1 MYGGETRVG
10 AAGRSL
16 ITLLVV
22 LFASAGSVASSQAQ
36 TPQKWHGSLDA
47 LGRGGSDNQGMLD
60 LFQPLYQNN
69 NTLLFGNAIGGLDS
83 DSSNAANFGL
93 GLRHMVDGNYILGA
107 YGYFDWLHSPNA
119 NTFYQ
124 MTAGVEAMTRD
135 WDFRFNG
142 YIPFGG
148 SADLVNIPKIDGV
161 AGTTG
166 DGPPVV
172 AVQGNEIGLLR
183 EGTLGM
189 SGQNGLLIQERPL
202 GGIEGEV
209 GYRLPFGNLLGSDS
223 ETRLFLGGYAFW
235 GEGYPTYAGP
245 RGRLEFRL
253 YDLPWFG
260 DGSRL
265 TAGAEMSWD
274 DPRGVQGE
282 GSLRLR
288 IPLNFLGGGGP
299 HAQLSELD
307 RRMVDPVPIR
317 VLPVYAERQEVSI
330 AAPGS
335 AGGSTFEAV
344 KDTETGREIED
355 IFFAKNGGTGGNA
368 GTQGNATDLTDAIT
382 RAGTNGL
389 VVLDGAGGNVTGIFG
404 LLEGQILLGGASSLS
419 VTGVTSGV
427 TLTYMP
433 GLTRPTILHDGTGTL
448 NSIVSNATQGM
459 GHIKI
464 QGVDFDA
471 SGAPAMAL
479 ALGIAFQDS
488 SNNIV
493 RDASIKGGFGGL
505 IVDETDAFN
514 SGNDLFEDLH
524 FANNSLVAMQFEAN
538 AGSGTLSSIKVHN
551 TDITGGGRGIVTT
564 SPNGTFVDGLELTSI
579 TFGGV
584 NGSAVL
590 LENTE
595 NITIDGLTGNAPA
608 NPLARGLTI
617 QGNSGSNNITASN
630 VTFTGY
636 GIGLLNFDVSNAT
649 YDGFTIKD
657 SGQLG
662 IDITRG
668 ANINLTNSIV
678 SGTGSIA
685 FAFDAAVRL
694 TDINGVEV
702 QNVHI
707 DGKNTAGDSV
717 TDVGFILQA
726 TPSGMG
732 SPDLTV
738 NTVGST
744 GNTVINTSTRCQAV
758 QAGGTI
764 TGSIAI
770 TTPVASTCP

>member
-1 MYGGETRVG
+1 MMGKVVG
-10 AAGRSL
+10 ALRLTTAA
-16 ITLLVV
+16 LVV
-22 LFASAGSVASSQAQ
+22 FILSDVVSPPGQAQ

-60 LFQPLYQNN
+60 LFQPLYQTND
-69 NTLLFGNAIGGLDS
+69 TLLFGNAIGGLDS

-93 GLRHMVDGNYILGA
+93 GVRHMVDGNYILGA
-107 YGYFDWLHSPNA
+107 YGYFDWLHSPNS

-124 MTAGVEAMTRD
+124 ATAGVEAMTRD
-135 WDFRFNG
+135 WDFRVNG

-189 SGQNGLLIQERPL
+189 PGQNGLLIQERPL

-209 GYRLPFGNLLGSDS
+209 GYRLPFGNLLGNDS

-235 GEGYPTYAGP
+235 GDGYPTYAGP
-245 RGRLEFRL
+245 RGRLEFRV
-253 YDLPWFG
+253 YDLSFLG
-260 DGSRL
+260 EGSRL
-265 TAGAEMSWD
+265 TAGAEVAWD

-288 IPLNFLGGGGP
+288 IPLNFFGGGA
-299 HAQLSELD
+299 HTQLSELD

-344 KDTETGREIED
+344 KDTETGREIVD
-355 IFFAKNGGTGGNA
+355 IYFAKNGGTSGNA

-389 VVLDGAGGNVTGIFG
+389 VVLDGAGGNVSGTFG

-419 VTGVTSGV
+419 VTGLTSGV

-433 GLTRPTILHDGTGTL
+433 GLTRPTVTYSGPAGGA
-448 NSIVSNATQGM
+448 IVSNNVQGL

-471 SGAPAMAL
+471 SGSAPADQI
-479 ALGIAFQDS
+479 LGVAFQDS

-493 RDASIKGGFGGL
+493 RDSTINGAFGGL
-505 IVDETDAFN
+505 IVDETDAAG
-514 SGNDLFEDLH
+514 SGNDLFENLH
-524 FANNSLVAMQFEAN
+524 FTNNSFVAMQFEAN
-538 AGSGTLSSIKVHN
+538 AGSGTLSNITVNN

-564 SPNGTFVDGLELTSI
+564 APNGTFVDGIKLNTI
-579 TFGGV
+579 TIGGGS
-584 NGSAVL
+584 GSAIL
-590 LENTE
+590 LANTK
-595 NITIDGLTGNAPA
+595 NITIDGVTGNAPA
-608 NPLARGLTI
+608 NAAARGLTI
-617 QGNSGSNNITASN
+617 QGSSGSNNIMASN
-630 VTFTGY
+630 VSFTGY
-636 GIGLLNFDVSNAT
+636 GVGLLTFDVSNAT
-649 YDGFTIKD
+649 FNNFTIKD

-662 IDITRG
+662 VDLTRG
-668 ANINLTNSIV
+668 ANISLTNSTV
-678 SGTGSIA
+678 SGTGSLGA
-685 FAFDAAVRL
+685 LSDTAVRL
-694 TDINGVEV
+694 TNINGVKV
-702 QNVHI
+702 QNVAI

-717 TDVGFILQA
+717 TDIGFVLQA
-726 TPSGMG
+726 V
-732 SPDLTV
+732 PDGIGLNMTIDTA
-738 NTVGST
+738 NST
-744 GNTVINTSTRCQAV
+744 GNTVINTTARCQAV
-758 QAGGTI
+758 QAGGGVI